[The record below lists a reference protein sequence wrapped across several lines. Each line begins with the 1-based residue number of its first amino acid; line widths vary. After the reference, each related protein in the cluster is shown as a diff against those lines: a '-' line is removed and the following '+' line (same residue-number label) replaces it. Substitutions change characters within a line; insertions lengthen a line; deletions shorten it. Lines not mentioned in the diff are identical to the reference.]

1 MTTPLIHPTAII
13 SPDAH
18 LGIGVRVGAYSVIGA
33 QVTIGDQCEIGSH
46 VIIDG
51 YTQLGQGN
59 RIFPFACL
67 GGEPQHK
74 RYQGEAT
81 RLEIGD
87 NNVIREYVTIHRG
100 TALDQGL
107 TRIGSHNW
115 IMAYCHIAHDCQ
127 VGDHTV
133 FANNA
138 SLAGHVQVGN
148 HVILGGFTGVHQFSR
163 VGDHAFTGMGT
174 MANRDIPPFVIAVG
188 NYAKPYGI
196 NKEGL
201 RRRGFSLA
209 RIQAL
214 HQAFKILIYKNLP
227 RSAAL
232 EAVAALA
239 EAHPEVQQL
248 LTFIQQSKRGIIR

>member
-1 MTTPLIHPTAII
+1 MIHPTAII
-13 SPDAH
+13 SPQAE
-18 LGIGVRVGAYSVIGA
+18 LGSGVRIGAYSLIGEG
-33 QVTIGDQCEIGSH
+33 VRIGDHCEISSH
-46 VIIDG
+46 VVIEG
-51 YTQLGQGN
+51 NTVLGVGN
-59 RIFPFACL
+59 RVFSFACL

-74 RYQGEAT
+74 RYKNEAT

-87 NNVIREYVTIHRG
+87 HNVIREYVTIHRG

-107 TRIGSHNW
+107 TRVGSHNW

-201 RRRGFSLA
+201 RRRSFSSE

-239 EAHPEVQQL
+239 QAYPEVKQL
-248 LTFIQQSKRGIIR
+248 VDFIQQSKRGIIR

>member
-1 MTTPLIHPTAII
+1 MIHKTAII
-13 SPDAH
+13 SPQAE
-18 LGIGVRVGAYSVIGA
+18 LGTEVSIGAYSC
-33 QVTIGDQCEIGSH
+33 IGDGVRLGDHCEIGSH
-46 VIIDG
+46 VIIEG
-51 YTQLGQGN
+51 NTQLGSGN

-115 IMAYCHIAHDCQ
+115 LMAYCHIAHDCQ

-148 HVILGGFTGVHQFSR
+148 YVILGGFTGVHQFSR

-201 RRRGFSLA
+201 RRRGFSPES
-209 RIQAL
+209 IQAL

-239 EAHPEVQQL
+239 EAHPQVKQL
-248 LTFIQQSKRGIIR
+248 LDFIQQSKRGIIR

>member
-1 MTTPLIHPTAII
+1 MIHPTAIV
-13 SPDAH
+13 SAQAE
-18 LGIGVRVGAYSVIGA
+18 LGVGVSIGAYSL
-33 QVTIGDQCEIGSH
+33 IGDGVRIGDHCEIGSH
-46 VIIDG
+46 VVIEG
-51 YTQLGQGN
+51 NTQLGSDN
-59 RIFPFACL
+59 RVFSFACL

-87 NNVIREYVTIHRG
+87 HNVIREYVTIHRG

-107 TRIGSHNW
+107 TRVGSYNW

-138 SLAGHVQVGN
+138 SLAGHVTVGN
-148 HVILGGFTGVHQFSR
+148 HVILGGFTGVHQFSK

-201 RRRGFSLA
+201 RRRGFSSA
-209 RIQAL
+209 SIQAL

-227 RSAAL
+227 RTAAL
-232 EAVAALA
+232 QAVAALA
-239 EAHPEVQQL
+239 EAHPEVKQL
-248 LTFIQQSKRGIIR
+248 LDFIEHSKRGIIR